1 MIRQVRKTLR
11 GSAGFTLVELVVV
24 IAVLGIL
31 AGVGTVGYSGYI
43 QRANEAV
50 DDTLYH
56 DIIYAGAIGSYADPG
71 ASGRVTVT
79 KTDATVSSTSGDQ
92 AVVEQWLENA
102 FGSNWKNTVKY
113 KTDTYAGNNQYS
125 VIALPQVEITLTEE
139 EKELVDNFKDSNY
152 SGHEGE
158 LMDTVDGLADALAG
172 NVENLG
178 AIAALDP
185 EMYEDY
191 MRAMV
196 EAGYATQNPDGT
208 YTVDPDKAD
217 EFANASVLYI
227 ASQYQGEGYDAAA
240 ARDAVYEAL
249 TGPEDE
255 MMGKLAAAGNGN
267 TLAGAIMAYAL
278 TFGYA
283 NSDSIDPVRA
293 EEIKSAAAG
302 VGGVGTMLEYF
313 KTVNNDD
320 FRDYLNSDEGKQDVD
335 GYLSVMEMLNKYGD
349 RIDITIDNAYGS
361 DSALGLLQGILNG
374 K

>member
-1 MIRQVRKTLR
+1 MKRNAWKATC

-24 IAVLGIL
+24 IAILGIL
-31 AGVGTVGYSGYI
+31 AGVGTVGYSGYV

-79 KTDATVSSTSGDQ
+79 KEKATVSSTSGDE
-92 AVVEQWLENA
+92 AVVEQWMENA
-102 FGSNWKNTVKY
+102 FGSDWENTVKY
-113 KTDTYAGNNQYS
+113 KTDTYAENANYCA
-125 VIALPQVEITLTEE
+125 IALPQVEITLTEE

-172 NVENLG
+172 NVDNLG
-178 AIAALDP
+178 AIAALDE
-185 EMYEDY
+185 EMYKDY
-191 MRAMV
+191 MQAMV

-240 ARDAVYEAL
+240 AQQAVYEAL
-249 TGPEDE
+249 TGPEEE
-255 MMGKLAAAGNGN
+255 MMDKLAAAGNGN

-283 NSDSIDPVRA
+283 NSDSIDPARA

-320 FRDYLNSDEGKQDVD
+320 YRDYLNSDEGKQDVD